1 MLGCTVVLAPAS
13 TRNSL
18 PYPCS
23 STQVFVQ
30 TLALGIKGPA
40 SPNQDSS
47 FPGGNFNNCAWAHC
61 SIFSSLHRIVLA
73 CFPPVANEPWE
84 SAQCLC
90 TLYFCIFDNA
100 IFQYTLS
107 LTSHRVSLL
116 EFLCLNSAK
125 MYSHVRAAFKVA
137 PAQLER

>member
-47 FPGGNFNNCAWAHC
+47 FPGGILTTVLGHIAAFFPVCIALYLPVSRWSRTNLGNRPSACALY
-61 SIFSSLHRIVLA
+61 IF
-73 CFPPVANEPWE
+73 
-84 SAQCLC
+84 
-90 TLYFCIFDNA
+90 YIFDNA

-107 LTSHRVSLL
+107 LTSRRVSLL